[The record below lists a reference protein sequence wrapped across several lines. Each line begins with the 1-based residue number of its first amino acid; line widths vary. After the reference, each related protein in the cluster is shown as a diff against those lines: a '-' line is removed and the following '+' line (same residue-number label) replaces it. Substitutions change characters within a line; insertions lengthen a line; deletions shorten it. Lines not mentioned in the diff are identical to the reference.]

1 MRRRKARQKRLAGV
15 LLKGLPLP
23 VNNDKDPEKD
33 PFGLA
38 NRRRLLYIISE
49 VAHMKKRGRVKIIIL
64 VVLLVL
70 ACVPMHVYMSDGG
83 SQGWYAILWQYTK
96 FHEIRGNGWRVGPQ
110 VTLLGFIP
118 IYDGTKIIDDEEE
131 TTPETS
137 EQTAADSEAFR
148 TFEEESLGHVAWVG
162 TVPQEFSTVIETNAF
177 AGAVAVPG
185 GVLKAVSAD
194 TDNDGRFDTADI
206 FLMDPYGNEIGRC
219 QYDLDGSHIIQTL
232 TATSDGGFLFVY
244 GFEDHAF
251 PTGGWSSEGGFES
264 CIVKCARSGEIE
276 WTLSLPDCEG
286 WALQF
291 CLEKNGSYY
300 VFGSKEAPETKRI
313 GVASISDVQ
322 ILRVSTAGELEQ
334 TVLFSGSD
342 YDWFQDVEPLPDGFL
357 LYLSSQSSDGDF
369 AYEAGDGF
377 AKSWQFVLDGDL
389 QCVSKEQG
397 SDGFGFRSMRIG
409 VLDGKTIRED
419 DPLFANYD
427 AGLVNLVLDYDGF
440 YLVVSNNLTE
450 EIETPPYVSARWY
463 NSETVYSAFDKT
475 GKLLWRSAVDNQ

>member
-1 MRRRKARQKRLAGV
+1 
-15 LLKGLPLP
+15 
-23 VNNDKDPEKD
+23 
-33 PFGLA
+33 
-38 NRRRLLYIISE
+38 
-49 VAHMKKRGRVKIIIL
+49 MKKRGRVKIIIL

-96 FHEIRGNGWRVGPQ
+96 FHEIRGDGWRVGPQ

-118 IYDGTKIIDDEEE
+118 IYDGTKIINDEEE
-131 TTPETS
+131 TTSETPE
-137 EQTAADSEAFR
+137 QIAADSEAFR

-194 TDNDGRFDTADI
+194 ADNDGRFDTADI

-219 QYDLDGSHIIQTL
+219 QYDLDGFHIIQTL

-244 GFEDHAF
+244 GFEDRAL
-251 PTGGWSSEGGFES
+251 PTGGWGSEGGFES
-264 CIVKCARSGEIE
+264 RIVKCAGSGEIE

-313 GVASISDVQ
+313 GVYSITDVQ
-322 ILRVSTAGELEQ
+322 ILRVSAAGELEQ

-342 YDWFQDVEPLPDGFL
+342 YDWFQDVEPLSDGFL

-369 AYEAGDGF
+369 AYESGDGYE
-377 AKSWQFVLDGDL
+377 KSWKFVLDESL
-389 QCVSKEQG
+389 RCVSKEKTG
-397 SDGFGFRSMRIG
+397 GYWRGTDRVGA
-409 VLDGKTIRED
+409 LNGKTVYSD
-419 DPLFANYD
+419 DAMFDGYD
-427 AGLVNLVLDYDGF
+427 AGTVLLVLDYDSF
-440 YLVVSNNLTE
+440 YLIVSRNLTE
-450 EIETPPYVSARWY
+450 EIETPPYVNARWY

-475 GKLLWRSAVDNQ
+475 GKLLWRSAVDDQ